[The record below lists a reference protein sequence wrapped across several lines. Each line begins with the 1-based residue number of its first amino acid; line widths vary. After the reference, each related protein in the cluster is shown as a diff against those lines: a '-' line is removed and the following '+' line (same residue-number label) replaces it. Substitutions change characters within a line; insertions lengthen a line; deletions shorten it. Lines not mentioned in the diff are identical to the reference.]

1 MIKII
6 YDCKLGTQ
14 NLFIK
19 LNNEMNEV
27 IFQEDAEEE
36 EAELYAFLKEVSEEY
51 KIEYIQDITSEM
63 ICDMLFDYFSQ
74 KVLRDTKFVEEADI
88 FDIENIRIIKSK
100 KTVRNMLEHSS
111 LKASDVMNIL
121 HITRPT
127 LCKYVK
133 QGLVKIDSEVNGK
146 YKYNRESVYALLN
159 GKKEGETKMNLSEK
173 LKLNYPKT
181 TALEKVK
188 NDYYARFDNNSSN
201 SYNGIYEY
209 CLAIKEKQDK
219 GLVVKDEEYSL
230 VPNGKGVC
238 DNPYDGYYFVNFH
251 YALHHPE
258 TILDKAMFEE
268 QLKAFIEQTKKDQH
282 KNYNMNTTL
291 KWYYNSL

>member
-1 MIKII
+1 MR
-6 YDCKLGTQ
+6 
-14 NLFIK
+14 
-19 LNNEMNEV
+19 
-27 IFQEDAEEE
+27 A
-36 EAELYAFLKEVSEEY
+36 KEVM
-51 KIEYIQDITSEM
+51 KILQ
-63 ICDMLFDYFSQ
+63 
-74 KVLRDTKFVEEADI
+74 
-88 FDIENIRIIKSK
+88 
-100 KTVRNMLEHSS
+100 
-111 LKASDVMNIL
+111 
-121 HITRPT
+121 ITRPT

-133 QGLVKIDSEVNGK
+133 QGLIRIDSCINGQ
-146 YKYNRESVYALLN
+146 YRYNRESVMELLN
-159 GKKEGETKMNLSEK
+159 GKKEGENRMNLSEK

-209 CLAIKEKQDK
+209 CLDIKEKQDK

-258 TILDKAMFEE
+258 TILDKDIFEE
-268 QLKAFIEQTKKDQH
+268 QLKAFVEQTKKDGH
-282 KNYNMNTTL
+282 KNYNIDTTL
-291 KWYYNSL
+291 KWYYNSI